1 MNSEYIINVSESDFE
16 YEVLAYSQNVPVV
29 VDFWAS
35 WCIPC
40 RVLEP
45 DLIRLTNEARGA
57 WRLARV
63 DVDESPKLAKRY
75 AVRTVPAVKA
85 FNQGQL
91 VSEFNGVMPEPRLR
105 EFLRQLAPT
114 PVDLLLEKGLSLLK
128 EGRWLPAA
136 EAFQQFLSESPD
148 HPVALL
154 GLVRCH
160 LALGHAHPA
169 LALLQNF
176 PASPEYNIA
185 QSMRPLAEGI
195 VHLSN
200 PNEDSDDPLE
210 PAYNNSLRLAA
221 RGNIPAA
228 LDGLLDILRQNRHYK
243 NNTARQ
249 IVVSLLAVLGDD
261 DPLTRQYR
269 TELATIL
276 F

>member
-1 MNSEYIINVSESDFE
+1 MSSEYIINVSESDFE

-29 VDFWAS
+29 VDFWAP

-45 DLIRLTNEARGA
+45 DLIRLTNEAGGA

-75 AVRTVPAVKA
+75 AVRNVPAVKA

-91 VSEFNGVMPEPRLR
+91 VSEFNGVLPEPRLR

-128 EGRWLPAA
+128 ERRWSQAA
-136 EAFQQFLSESPD
+136 EAFQQFLAESPD

-160 LALGHAHPA
+160 LMQGHANPA
-169 LALLQNF
+169 LVLLLNF

-195 VHLSN
+195 VHLADL
-200 PNEDSDDPLE
+200 PEDSDDPLE
-210 PAYNNSLRLAA
+210 PAYHNSLRLAA